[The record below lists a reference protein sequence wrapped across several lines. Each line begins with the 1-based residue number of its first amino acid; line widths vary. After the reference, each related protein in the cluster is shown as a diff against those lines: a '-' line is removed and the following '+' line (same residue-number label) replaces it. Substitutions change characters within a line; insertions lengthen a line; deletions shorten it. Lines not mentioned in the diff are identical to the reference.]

1 MIIFLLAKLNSR
13 ATSLNIFY
21 GMFLEFGHFFTT
33 SGKLFQ
39 IKHPEYLML
48 CLKHSVLGFWGT
60 KHLVD
65 ADLRFTD
72 MFKLLGKL

>member
-1 MIIFLLAKLNSR
+1 
-13 ATSLNIFY
+13 
-21 GMFLEFGHFFTT
+21 MFLEFGAFLIT

-48 CLKHSVLGFWGT
+48 CLKHSVLGFGGT

-65 ADLRFTD
+65 ADLRFTN
-72 MFKLLGKL
+72 MLKLLRKL